1 MSKAQYRRNHTAQV
15 AVRDEEGK
23 ILVPNGHK
31 GRSQKG
37 CFGKPEYSQKEKK
50 NGTNK

>member
-1 MSKAQYRRNHTAQV
+1 MSKASRTRNV
-15 AVRDEEGK
+15 ARCDSEGK

-37 CFGKPEYSQKEKK
+37 CFGGTPNYMKERKA
-50 NGTNK
+50 

>member
-15 AVRDEEGK
+15 G

-37 CFGKPEYSQKEKK
+37 CFGSPKYNQKKKKEKE
-50 NGTNK
+50 NGKDK

>member
-1 MSKAQYRRNHTAQV
+1 MSTKKRTKGVGRL
-15 AVRDEEGK
+15 DGEGK

-37 CFGKPEYSQKEKK
+37 CFGGTPNYRKEK
-50 NGTNK
+50 

>member
-1 MSKAQYRRNHTAQV
+1 MAIVKADVRRRRTN
-15 AVRDEEGK
+15 AVGKRDDGGK

-37 CFGKPEYSQKEKK
+37 CFGGK
-50 NGTNK
+50 G